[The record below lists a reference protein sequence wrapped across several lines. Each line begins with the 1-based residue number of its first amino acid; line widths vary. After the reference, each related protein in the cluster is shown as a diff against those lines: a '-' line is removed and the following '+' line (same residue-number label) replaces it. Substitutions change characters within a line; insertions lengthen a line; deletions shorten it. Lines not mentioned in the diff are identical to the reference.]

1 MIKANNTNN
10 PDKTGIASITNRN
23 EKVED
28 LTDEDFDK
36 SKLKFYNF
44 LLNRF

>member
-1 MIKANNTNN
+1 MIKANNSNN

-23 EKVED
+23 EKVEE

-36 SKLKFYNF
+36 SKQYYHKTLI
-44 LLNRF
+44 LI